1 MRIEKVCPI
10 WGTEAEVSDVLTYLS
25 TMVRAYQVDSERTG
39 GCYVITE
46 PAIETIDYHYS
57 ANDKAKLTTWI
68 VDQRLQGNATPTVTR
83 DTLIYASSRPSLSV
97 PNRAE
102 RLLRFIANQIKTTG
116 EFVAFAKTTLAAYA
130 WSESINWE
138 EVIYFFD
145 YLHETGWIKGQAYI
159 GGNSHYTLTVDGYSR
174 ITDLATN
181 SASSQAFVAMW
192 FDSSMDDAYENGIKL
207 AIEACGYRCMRIDK
221 KDGVDKIDDAIIAE
235 IRQSRFLIA
244 DFTQEGDKARGG
256 VYFEAGFAL
265 GLGLRVVYS
274 CREDVFDNLHF
285 DTRQYFHVPW
295 NTPEELQA
303 GLKKQILA
311 RVGQGPL
318 PVKA

>member
-1 MRIEKVCPI
+1 
-10 WGTEAEVSDVLTYLS
+10 
-25 TMVRAYQVDSERTG
+25 
-39 GCYVITE
+39 
-46 PAIETIDYHYS
+46 
-57 ANDKAKLTTWI
+57 
-68 VDQRLQGNATPTVTR
+68 
-83 DTLIYASSRPSLSV
+83 
-97 PNRAE
+97 
-102 RLLRFIANQIKTTG
+102 
-116 EFVAFAKTTLAAYA
+116 
-130 WSESINWE
+130 
-138 EVIYFFD
+138 
-145 YLHETGWIKGQAYI
+145 
-159 GGNSHYTLTVDGYSR
+159 
-174 ITDLATN
+174 
-181 SASSQAFVAMW
+181 MW
-192 FDSSMDDAYENGIKL
+192 FDSLMDDAYENGIKL

-221 KDGVDKIDDAIIAE
+221 KDGVDKIDDATIAE

-256 VYFEAGFAL
+256 VYFETGFAL